1 MSVTFVI
8 IFLCISLE
16 LVISS
21 AASKMVAATVTYPH
35 EVVRSRMHVSGVG
48 AFSGLWATCRQ
59 IYAEDGVAAFYRG
72 CMTNLLRT
80 TPAAAVTFTTFE
92 LISRALTRW
101 AEGEQKQQHAP
112 VRPPMAALTLVN
124 QTPRESEDAQA
135 KQELQGLAA
144 HTGHLAEE
152 P

>member
-1 MSVTFVI
+1 MFRV
-8 IFLCISLE
+8 E

-59 IYAEDGVAAFYRG
+59 VYAEDRLAAFYRG

-80 TPAAAVTFTTFE
+80 TPAAAVTFTSFE
-92 LISRALTRW
+92 LISSAMQRW
-101 AEGEQKQQHAP
+101 AEEGPGRGALGLGAP
-112 VRPPMAALTLVN
+112 SQPPPPPDGAPGTEA
-124 QTPRESEDAQA
+124 PAQPLA
-135 KQELQGLAA
+135 SGLKLQDLGA
-144 HTGHLAEE
+144 HTGRLEDE
-152 P
+152 T